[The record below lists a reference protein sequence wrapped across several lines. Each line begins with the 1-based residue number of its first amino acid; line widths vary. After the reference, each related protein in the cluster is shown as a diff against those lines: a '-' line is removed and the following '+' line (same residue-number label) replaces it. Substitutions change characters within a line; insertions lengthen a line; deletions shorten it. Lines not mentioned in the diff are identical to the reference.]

1 MPALPL
7 RPSWLLLP
15 LLLLLAGSAAAA
27 TPPQPFD
34 ARYHLQVSGWP
45 DADIQ
50 HQLQRTGIGWQSEM
64 STKLPGISGHEM
76 GRFRLDDE
84 GRVHSFYY
92 ASGYS
97 LLGIQ
102 RSYRLERD
110 ALQTWPDRQ
119 SALVALSRQAIDG
132 NCTSDCRVHYLDHR
146 GREERIDYRLLGH
159 ETLDL
164 PAGRFEAL
172 RVEVTEPDEPDRRL
186 VFDFLPRLPGLLLS
200 VAYYRD
206 GERRSHLTLTRLD
219 SP

>member
-7 RPSWLLLP
+7 RPSWLLP
-15 LLLLLAGSAAAA
+15 LLLLLAGSATAA

-34 ARYHLQVSGWP
+34 ARYHLQVAGWP

-76 GRFRLDDE
+76 GRFRLDED
-84 GRVHSFYY
+84 GQVQSLYY

-119 SALVALSRQAIDG
+119 SALFALSRQAIDG
-132 NCTSDCRVHYLDHR
+132 DCTSECRVHYLDHR
-146 GREERIDYRLLGH
+146 GHEERVDYRVTGREML
-159 ETLDL
+159 EL

-172 RVEVTEPDEPDRRL
+172 RVEVTEPGEPDRRL
-186 VFDFLPRLPGLLLS
+186 VFDFLPRMPGLLLS
-200 VAYYRD
+200 MGYYRD
-206 GERRSHLTLTRLD
+206 GERRSHLTLTHLNA
-219 SP
+219 P